1 MTIQEM
7 NEKVLYQ
14 VQKTVLHH
22 GSAVIAIDGRCAS
35 GKSTLAAWL
44 QERTDANLIHL
55 DDFFL
60 RKEQRTKE
68 RFIQPGENV
77 DHERFLKEVLLPLY
91 EKKAFGYRPFDCTSM
106 SLQKE
111 IEVPV
116 KQVNIIEGS
125 YCMREDL
132 RKYYDLK
139 IFLKVDP
146 AIQMQRI
153 QKRDPKKA
161 EDFQKKW
168 IPLEEEY
175 FKACRIEE
183 VCDETIDTS
192 FLF

>member
-7 NEKVLYQ
+7 NEDILYQ

-22 GSAVIAIDGRCAS
+22 GHAVIAIDGRCAS

-44 QERTDANLIHL
+44 QESTDANLIHL

-60 RKEQRTKE
+60 RKEQRNKE
-68 RFIQPGENV
+68 RFTQPGENV
-77 DHERFLKEVLLPLY
+77 DHERFLDEVLLPLH
-91 EKKAFGYRPFDCTSM
+91 ERKAFSYRPFDCASM
-106 SLQKE
+106 SLQEE
-111 IEVPV
+111 IKVPV

-132 RKYYDLK
+132 REYYDLK
-139 IFLKVDP
+139 IFLKVSP
-146 AIQMQRI
+146 AVQMQRI

-161 EDFQKKW
+161 EDFRLKW

-183 VCDETIDTS
+183 VCDETFDTS
-192 FLF
+192 LLF